1 MNEAYKQTGHKYH
14 GRNVGRG
21 CRHASK
27 VVRAVNGMASYD
39 LLDEVEMEDARRR
52 RERERQ
58 EVASV

>member
-1 MNEAYKQTGHKYH
+1 
-14 GRNVGRG
+14 
-21 CRHASK
+21 
-27 VVRAVNGMASYD
+27 MASYD